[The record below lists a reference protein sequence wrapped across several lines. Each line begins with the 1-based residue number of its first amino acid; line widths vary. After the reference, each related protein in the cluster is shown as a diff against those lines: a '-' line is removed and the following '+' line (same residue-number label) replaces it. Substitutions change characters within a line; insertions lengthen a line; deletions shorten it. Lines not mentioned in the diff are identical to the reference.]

1 MKEKRFSDLVI
12 GVVFMALGLTVFL
25 MANQLQTVKLGIG
38 PAGFPK
44 FIAVL
49 LALLGA
55 VMTVSALRHGV
66 PKPQFKLEKKPTMLF
81 LAAVALCVLYVILVP
96 TVGFM
101 LLTPFLNVWHDAFV
115 WQPQLCDVR
124 YRKRGYHSFGMA
136 AVYQG
141 VYDLP
146 AYLQAV
152 YVRREEACDV

>member
-55 VMTVSALRHGV
+55 VMTVSAL
-66 PKPQFKLEKKPTMLF
+66 
-81 LAAVALCVLYVILVP
+81 CVLYVILVP

-101 LLTPFLNVWHDAFV
+101 LLTPFLM
-115 WQPQLCDVR
+115 
-124 YRKRGYHSFGMA
+124 FGMMLLFGNRNYVMCA
-136 AVYQG
+136 IVS
-141 VYDLP
+141 VVTTVLVWLLFTKVFMIFLP
-146 AYLQAV
+146 TCRLFM
-152 YVRREEACDV
+152 

>member
-101 LLTPFLNVWHDAFV
+101 LLTPFLM
-115 WQPQLCDVR
+115 
-124 YRKRGYHSFGMA
+124 FGMMLLF
-136 AVYQG
+136 G
-141 VYDLP
+141 NRN
-146 AYLQAV
+146 
-152 YVRREEACDV
+152 YVMCAIVSVVTTVLV

>member
-96 TVGFM
+96 TVDFM
-101 LLTPFLNVWHDAFV
+101 LLTPFLM
-115 WQPQLCDVR
+115 
-124 YRKRGYHSFGMA
+124 FGMMLLFGNRNYVMCA
-136 AVYQG
+136 IVS
-141 VYDLP
+141 VVTTVLVWLLFTKVFMIFLP
-146 AYLQAV
+146 TCRLFM
-152 YVRREEACDV
+152 